1 MVKDE
6 SVGSLTNTV
15 PAGDFGLCDAL
26 PCACGARLCG
36 SGSSGSGGLSR
47 YDAGVG
53 ANVPSGRG
61 SPVNLDG
68 ALVVV
73 AQVNK
78 LLDIPTQPRY
88 PAIVD
93 LASRGH
99 VG

>member
-1 MVKDE
+1 VKLR
-6 SVGSLTNTV
+6 SVDQL
-15 PAGDFGLCDAL
+15 FGF
-26 PCACGARLCG
+26 GRE
-36 SGSSGSGGLSR
+36 SSGSGGLSR

-93 LASRGH
+93 LASRVATLVDPPDASGC
-99 VG
+99 GAS